1 MKDYFGYANKICVVT
16 GARSGMGRAVAKMLV
31 DLGAEVYTIGRNP
44 CNVPGVEKDIVCDLL
59 YKDQIDAAF
68 LNEIPYEIDN
78 FFGVAGISG
87 LHNTMM
93 ETFKVN
99 YLANKYIIEEYLMKR
114 MMPGGAITITTSSGG
129 LGWEL
134 EHNKEEYMSIITP
147 KGYDDTLKA
156 MEELIGPK
164 EGKCM
169 VPLFY
174 GVSKRAMNYYIATIV
189 EELAETKK
197 VRINAVL
204 PMGTDTGMREDFA
217 EFAGG
222 IDEMIE
228 YGTGAAHRMALPRE
242 IGEPMVFLGSKMASF
257 ISGAMLSIDYGMLL
271 PMTAGIEEFAFGS
284 PGLMT
289 FDF

>member
-16 GARSGMGRAVAKMLV
+16 GSASGMGRSLTKMLV
-31 DLGAEVYTIGRNP
+31 DLGAEVYTLDLKPTNI
-44 CNVPGVEKDIVCDLL
+44 PGVEKEIHCNLIE
-59 YKDQIDAAF
+59 KEEIDNAF

-87 LHNTMM
+87 LHNTML

-99 YLANKYIIEEYLMKR
+99 FLANKYIIEEYLMQR
-114 MMPGGAITITTSSGG
+114 MLSGGAITICTSSGG
-129 LGWEL
+129 LGWEI
-134 EHNKEEYMSIITP
+134 ESNKEEYISLIAP
-147 KGYDDTLKA
+147 KGYEDSLKA
-156 MEELIGPK
+156 LEDLCNPR

-174 GVSKRAMNYYIATIV
+174 GVSKRAMNYYIASIV
-189 EELAETKK
+189 EELAEKK
-197 VRINAVL
+197 NIRINAVL
-204 PMGTDTGMREDFA
+204 PMGTDTGLREDFA

-222 IDEMIE
+222 IEEMIE

-242 IGEPMVFLGSKMASF
+242 MAEPMVFLGSHMASF
-257 ISGAMLSIDYGMLL
+257 ISGCLLSVDYGMLL
-271 PMTAGIEEFAFGS
+271 PMTAGIEAFAFGA

-289 FDF
+289 FDL